1 MRPLLERL
9 TLLRTGAEWTFIAL
23 LTVALIAAVPLAF
36 YGTHLYLGL
45 NWFFTVIVV
54 VNCAI
59 AWSVLGIGAAV
70 ASLSNQLAMMAIFL
84 YRTLLVIL
92 LAAAAVYGAYR
103 IVVSA

>member
-1 MRPLLERL
+1 MPSLKEGLGWML
-9 TLLRTGAEWTFIAL
+9 VAL

-45 NWFFTVIVV
+45 NWFFTGVVV

-59 AWSVLGIGAAV
+59 AWSVLGAGAAF
-70 ASLSNQLAMMAIFL
+70 ASLSSQPAMMAIFL

-103 IVVSA
+103 IVVPV